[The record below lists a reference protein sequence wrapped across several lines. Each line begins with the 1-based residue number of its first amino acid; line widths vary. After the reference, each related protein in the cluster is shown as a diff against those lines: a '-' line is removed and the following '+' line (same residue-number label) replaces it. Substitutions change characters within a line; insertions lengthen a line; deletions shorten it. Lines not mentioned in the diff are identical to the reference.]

1 MRTILSR
8 SRLGL
13 VSVFAFAFVVV
24 VGRIGCAAPQAGG
37 AVRMNTVGFVPQAHK
52 HATVAAANGGGFV
65 VERVDDGGIVFEG
78 VLRGPI
84 QNVDTEESLFVA
96 DFSEVREPGRYRV
109 VVAGLAPGDAF
120 DVAPDVW
127 VEPFRLVT
135 RGMYLWRCGVALHA
149 EHEGSVFTQHACHL
163 EDGGMDHATG
173 VHERR
178 DATGGWH
185 DAGDYNKY
193 VTNAGVTVGVMLR
206 AWEDFGPRLARVDLG
221 IPESGGPIPDLLA
234 EIKWKTDWL
243 LKMQEADGR
252 VYHKISTTGFGGFI
266 PPHEEKT
273 PRYFVPWGTTATAD
287 FVAMLAGYARAVA
300 PYDAAYAER
309 CLQAAR
315 SSWAFLQ
322 AHPDYHKADQ
332 AAFSTGA
339 YESNDADDRLW
350 AAAEYWAAT
359 GDPAALSDVEARI
372 RAIDG
377 KVETRFD
384 WAAVANLGVLTWL
397 FSEREGRDGE
407 LLALVR
413 RNLVATADDIVATG
427 AAHGY
432 GRPLGTFYNWGC
444 NGSVARQAV
453 VLHAAHR
460 VSPKSEYIA
469 AARDAVGHLLGRNVH
484 GRSYVTG
491 LGARPPLHPHDRR
504 SGGDDVEAPW
514 PGYLV
519 GGPNPR
525 AIDWLDEEPSYR
537 TNEIAINWNGA
548 LIYALAM
555 DLPE

>member
-8 SRLGL
+8 LRLGF
-13 VSVFAFAFVVV
+13 VFVFVLAVFV
-24 VGRIGCAAPQAGG
+24 GCSRVGRAAPEAGG

-52 HATVAAANGGGFV
+52 HATVATARGGGFV
-65 VERVDDGGIVFEG
+65 VERIQDGAIVFEG

-84 QNVDTEESLFVA
+84 QNVDTDESLFVA

-127 VEPFRLVT
+127 VKPFRLVT

-149 EHEGSVFTQHACHL
+149 EHDGSVFTQHACHL
-163 EDGGMDHATG
+163 EDGWMDHATG

-193 VTNAGVTVGVMLR
+193 VTNAGVTVGAMLR

-234 EIKWKTDWL
+234 EIKWKVDWL

-287 FVAMLAGYARAVA
+287 FVAMLAGFARVVA

-332 AAFSTGA
+332 SAFSTGP
-339 YESNDADDRLW
+339 YESNDSDDRLW

-359 GDPAALSDVEARI
+359 GDPAALSEVEARI

-377 KVETRFD
+377 KVETTFD

-397 FSEREGRDGE
+397 FSEREGRDPE

-413 RNLVATADDIVATG
+413 RNLVATADDIVATA

-432 GRPLGTFYNWGC
+432 ARPLGTFYNWGC

-453 VLHAAHR
+453 MLHAAYR
-460 VSPKSEYIA
+460 LSPKSGYIA
-469 AARDAVGHLLGRNVH
+469 AARDAVGHLLGRNIH

-491 LGARPPLHPHDRR
+491 LGARPPMHPHDRR
-504 SGGDDVEAPW
+504 SGGDDVVAPW

-525 AIDWLDEEPSYR
+525 AIDWFDEQPSYR